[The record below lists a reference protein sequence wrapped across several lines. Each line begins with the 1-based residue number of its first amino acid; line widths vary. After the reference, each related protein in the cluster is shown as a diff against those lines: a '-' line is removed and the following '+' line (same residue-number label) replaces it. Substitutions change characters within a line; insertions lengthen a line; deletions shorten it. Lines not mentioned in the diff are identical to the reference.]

1 MMLLRVYRT
10 HRQHEQRVPLRN
22 NLSLGSAAE
31 MDLCLHD
38 SYVSPAHAKVVEDD
52 SGKFW
57 LLDTDSENGIRNR
70 FGSSLGDRIQLVAG
84 EKFELGEHVF
94 EVIDTEHTVRP
105 TPALPPSLKRS
116 LPTAL
121 VAYFLLVVNSVFV
134 EYLYGFEEFSV
145 ASSFHTGFLQY
156 LWLPGLAAA
165 GYSVGV
171 LLRGKGY
178 FWQLLALGAGIAL
191 LMEAGAYLLG
201 WLSYNVGGSMIL
213 LMVGFLSK
221 VILLVL
227 ALYGALTWVTHWR
240 FVKRALACN
249 LLLIAICFDTYIQ
262 VNEDANDAESA
273 AVYNELLLN
282 EKFRFAPVHD
292 AEEFRKSLSDL
303 FDEAKQNSTE
313 DD

>member
-31 MDLCLHD
+31 MDVCLHD

-52 SGKFW
+52 DGKFW
-57 LLDTDSENGIRNR
+57 LLDTNSENGIRNR

-94 EVIDTEHTVRP
+94 EVIDTDHAVQSA
-105 TPALPPSLKRS
+105 PALPPSLKRS
-116 LPTAL
+116 LPIAL
-121 VAYFLLVVNSVFV
+121 IAYFLLVINSVFV

-145 ASSFHTGFLQY
+145 ASSFRAGVLQY
-156 LWLPGLAAA
+156 LWLLGLAAG
-165 GYSVGV
+165 GYAVGV

-178 FWQLLALGAGIAL
+178 FWQLLALGAGVAL
-191 LMEAGAYLLG
+191 LMEVGTYLLG
-201 WLSYNVGGSMIL
+201 WLSYNVGGSMVL

-227 ALYGALTWVTHWR
+227 TLYGALTWVTHWN
-240 FVKRALACN
+240 FIKRTLACN

-262 VNEDANDAESA
+262 VNEDATDAESA

-282 EKFRFAPVHD
+282 EKLRFAPVHD
-292 AEEFRKSLSDL
+292 AEEFRSSMSDL
-303 FDEAKQNSTE
+303 FNEAKQNSTE